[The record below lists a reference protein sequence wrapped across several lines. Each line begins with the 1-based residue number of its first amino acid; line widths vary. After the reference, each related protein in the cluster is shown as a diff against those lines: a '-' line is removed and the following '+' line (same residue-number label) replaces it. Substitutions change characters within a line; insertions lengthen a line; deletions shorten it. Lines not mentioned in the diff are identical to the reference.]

1 MLNLVNNLE
10 TRTLLCNDPK
20 FLETL
25 VKMGLRHNG
34 DVNIQYMVAATMDV
48 ITKKKDFAKKVLDTV
63 DSVECLI
70 QLSGFKM
77 NDDVIAEA
85 ARALFN
91 LVSLEDKQSREFLA
105 STGLVEVLRLISK
118 DKPIEVRMPALDALS
133 ILTNNEEKIKQLE
146 QQYGLDFSYG
156 VVEEKKKEGSDED

>member
-1 MLNLVNNLE
+1 MLNLVHNLE

-48 ITKKKDFAKKVLDTV
+48 ITKKKDFAKKVLETP

-70 QLSGFKM
+70 QLCAFKM

-91 LVSLEDKQSREFLA
+91 LVSLEEKKCR
-105 STGLVEVLRLISK
+105 EVLMTAGVVQVLQLISK
-118 DKPIEVRMPALDALS
+118 NKPIEVRMPALDGLS
-133 ILTNNEEKIKQLE
+133 VLTNNEDKIKQLE
-146 QQYGLDFSYG
+146 GEYGLDFAYG
-156 VVEEKKKEGSDED
+156 VIEEKKQEGDGED